1 MGFYIILGA
10 FFIAI
15 GLAIHKFKCYFLI
28 SGYNTMPKEKKQK
41 VNTDSLGRLMGIYS
55 YINGVSLIFVGILA
69 GFGIKSAQL
78 PYMLLF
84 VASTIY
90 LLIKAQRYDKNIFDE
105 NGKLIKGAGKN
116 LILPIGIIAVVVIF
130 VGVLMLFSV
139 QPTKVTFFQD
149 YIQIHGMYGEE
160 YQWNTIEKVSIIE
173 ELPTIEMRTNGSAL
187 GSNLKGYFRTKDK
200 KIVKLFVNTS
210 KPPYIIMETKY
221 GIIIFNLKDKENTTI
236 AYEAIIN
243 QIGKK

>member
-1 MGFYIILGA
+1 MWFYIILGA

-15 GLAIHKFKCYFLI
+15 GLAIHIFKCYFLI
-28 SGYNTMPKEKKQK
+28 SGYNTMSKEKKQK
-41 VNTDSLGRLMGIYS
+41 VDTEKLGRLMGIYS
-55 YINGVSLIFVGILA
+55 YINGGALVFVGILA

-78 PYMLLF
+78 PYLILF
-84 VASTIY
+84 IASTTY
-90 LLIKAQRYDKNIFDE
+90 LLIKAQSYDGNIFDE
-105 NGKLIKGAGKN
+105 NGKLIKGAGKS
-116 LILPIGIIAVVVIF
+116 LVLPIGIITVVVIF
-130 VGVLMLFSV
+130 VGGLMMFSV
-139 QPTKVTFFQD
+139 QPTKISIFQD

-173 ELPTIEMRTNGSAL
+173 ELPEIEMRTNGSAL

-210 KPPYIIMETKY
+210 KPPYIFMETKY

-236 AYEAIIN
+236 AYEAIKS
-243 QIGKK
+243 QIEKN